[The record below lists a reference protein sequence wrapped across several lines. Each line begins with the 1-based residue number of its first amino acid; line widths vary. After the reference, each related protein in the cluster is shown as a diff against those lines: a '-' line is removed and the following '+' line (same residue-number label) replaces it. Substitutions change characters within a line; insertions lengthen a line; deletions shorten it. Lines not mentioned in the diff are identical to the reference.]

1 MKIALIGYGK
11 MGHMIEEIAKKRG
24 HEIVSIIDI
33 NNKEEIGSEAF
44 SMADVAIEFTVPGEA
59 WENIN
64 KSWQA
69 GVPVVS
75 GTTGWKKS
83 AEEINDAINRYDSAL
98 LWSSNF
104 SLGVNIFFEI
114 NRQLAKIMSN
124 YPYEVSI
131 TEIHHTQKKDAP
143 SGTAITIAEDIIS
156 NNDKKEGWTLQGDAK
171 SNEISVTA
179 IREGNVP
186 GTHIVDYKSAQDKI
200 EIKHEAYSREGFAL
214 GAVIAAEFLA
224 GKKGLF
230 TMRDILKF

>member
-11 MGHMIEEIAKKRG
+11 MGHMIEDIAKSRG
-24 HEIVSIIDI
+24 HEIVSVIDV
-33 NNKEEIGSEAF
+33 NNEKDIEGEAF
-44 SMADVAIEFTVPGEA
+44 ASADVAIEFTVPSEA
-59 WENIN
+59 WHNIN

-83 AEEINDAINRYDSAL
+83 NDEICNAIKKYDSAL

-114 NRQLAKIMSN
+114 NRKLAQIMNN
-124 YPYEVSI
+124 YPYEVSL

-143 SGTAITIAEDIIS
+143 SGTAITLAEDIIS
-156 NNDKKEGWTLQGDAK
+156 NNDKKKSWTLQGDATDE
-171 SNEISVTA
+171 EISITA
-179 IREGNVP
+179 IREGTVP

-214 GAVIAAEFLA
+214 GAVIAAEFIV

-230 TMRDILKF
+230 TMIDILKL